1 MEVFPTNDGCDI
13 STQQA
18 QKDFTSLGHALL
30 HTGCDLPLL
39 LLLVG
44 FSENKFRREHSET
57 IDEADI
63 PETLQESLLF
73 LRETFRRITNQT
85 MQQILRVVKD
95 TGLPITG
102 MKPSKE

>member
-57 IDEADI
+57 IEEADI
-63 PETLQESLLF
+63 PETLQENLLSFARPFAGSLTRLCN
-73 LRETFRRITNQT
+73 RSSGWSRI
-85 MQQILRVVKD
+85 LD
-95 TGLPITG
+95 C
-102 MKPSKE
+102 PSQG